1 MKSSSAGS
9 RRKAFICF
17 TLIYIVIS
25 VLVWGWFF
33 KSGKSLI
40 NSSDAFKQHINALA
54 KYGRFIRGIFYRLF
68 TEHKLSLQSYDFGI
82 GYGADFYT
90 SMQYYAVGDPLNLP
104 AGLLPSKYI
113 YYYFQFLIF
122 LRPYLAGLAFL
133 LLTGRKER
141 FALTARLTG
150 ALSYSFCGIVLFI
163 GMWNPQFVQPMICLP
178 LLIYGV
184 QKYIDEKRSLPFILA
199 VAFSA
204 VSNFYFFYMLVLM
217 IIVYTVIY
225 IITEKTAKDF
235 KEGITV
241 IGSFLGF
248 GVVGTL
254 IAMPILLPVV
264 LSFLSNP
271 RAGLGSHAVPVIY
284 SLDYY
289 KELLC
294 SMISYKYFPRY
305 DTVISLT
312 FIALPALALLF
323 LKADENKKGEVVRYR
338 IIAIIMTAML
348 LIPVAGYVMTG
359 FSYTINRWSFAYCL
373 LLSYLITYFAEEIVL
388 QDLKNIFI
396 AGIIS
401 VVYVGILILF
411 GEKSPN
417 IYPQLLL
424 LAVMFALLFVVKLPV
439 TVRRGGV
446 LLLVIIGIVI
456 NGYVANA
463 PDKGNLPSGYVDK
476 MSPEEYDD
484 LVMNTELK
492 ALAETVPEGA
502 DNYYSYSGR
511 SLTWNASL
519 PYGIPSTQFYWSLAN
534 GAVSDFMESLAVNEM
549 SNFSFFGLD
558 DRTIPMELAG
568 VKYYTLRYNNEEE
581 QRYIPYGYAP
591 FSEWYNFGIF
601 ANTYAPA
608 LGYTYR
614 QTMSREDYDALDPV
628 KRQQAMLYGAVRE
641 KENSDVAVEL
651 SELDTASEGLFTE
664 TSVSFEVTDKHKV
677 KIKDGAFV
685 AKKDGAECTLS
696 FEGIPGS
703 ETYLYFENLNCD
715 IKEDAANITVS
726 TDTPENGAVTKT
738 IAYKTPYSQFYS
750 GWHNYLVNLCYS
762 SEARSRITITFP
774 QKGTYSFDSLQVICQ
789 PMDTYAEK
797 AQALAAETM
806 TDNNLH
812 RNPKSL
818 MTNEITGT
826 ITAAEDSYLVLN
838 VPYDKGWTIYVD
850 GEKRTPEKANIMFL
864 GTPIGAGTHS
874 IEMRYH
880 TPGVVPGIILFIL
893 GIAGAVVLNN
903 MERKEKC
910 EIRKRH

>member
-25 VLVWGWFF
+25 ALVWGWFF

-82 GYGADFYT
+82 GYGADFFT

-141 FALTARLTG
+141 FTLTARLTG
-150 ALSYSFCGIVLFI
+150 AISYSFCGIVLFI

-264 LSFLSNP
+264 LAFLSNP

-294 SMISYKYFPRY
+294 SLISYKYFPRY

-348 LIPVAGYVMTG
+348 LIPVASYVMTG

-396 AGIIS
+396 DGIIS

-446 LLLVIIGIVI
+446 LFLVIIGIVI

-558 DRTIPMELAG
+558 DRTIPVELAG

-664 TSVSFEVTDKHKV
+664 TSVPFEVTDKHKV

-703 ETYLYFENLNCD
+703 ETYLYFDNLNCD

>member
-82 GYGADFYT
+82 GFGADFFT

-141 FALTARLTG
+141 FTLTARLTG

-225 IITEKTAKDF
+225 INTEKTAKDF
-235 KEGITV
+235 KEGIAV

-264 LSFLSNP
+264 LAFLSNP

-294 SMISYKYFPRY
+294 SLISYKYFPRY

-641 KENSDVAVEL
+641 KENSNVAVEL

-850 GEKRTPEKANIMFL
+850 GEKRTPEKANIMSL

>member
-9 RRKAFICF
+9 RRRVFICF
-17 TLIYIVIS
+17 TLVYIVIS
-25 VLVWGWFF
+25 VLIWGWFF

-54 KYGRFIRGIFYRLF
+54 KYGRFIRGVFYRLF

-82 GYGADFYT
+82 GYGADFLT

-104 AGLLPSKYI
+104 VAFLPSKYV

-122 LRPYLAGLAFL
+122 LRPYLAGLSFL
-133 LLTGRKER
+133 LLTGRKEG
-141 FALTARLTG
+141 FSFFSRLTG

-178 LLIYGV
+178 FLILGV
-184 QKYIDEKRSLPFILA
+184 QKYIHEKKSLTFILA

-217 IIVYTVIY
+217 IVVYTIIY
-225 IITEKTAKDF
+225 LATSKAADDL
-235 KEGITV
+235 KEGFTF

-264 LSFLSNP
+264 LAFISNP
-271 RAGLGSHAVPVIY
+271 RAGLGSHAVPAIY
-284 SLDYY
+284 QLEYY

-294 SMISYKYFPRY
+294 SLISYKYFPRY
-305 DTVISLT
+305 DTVISFT
-312 FIALPALALLF
+312 FIALPALSLLF
-323 LKADENKKGEVVRYR
+323 LKADEDKKNEVIRLR
-338 IIAIIMTAML
+338 ILAIVMTAML
-348 LIPVAGYVMTG
+348 LIPAAGYVMTG

-373 LLSYLITYFAEEIVL
+373 LLSYLITLFTEKSAL
-388 QDLKNIFI
+388 FNLKNVVIT
-396 AGIIS
+396 GIIS
-401 VVYVGILILF
+401 GIYVAVLLLF

-417 IYPQLLL
+417 IYPQLVLM
-424 LAVMFALLFVVKLPV
+424 AVMFVILLIVVLPDAVKRGSIFVL
-439 TVRRGGV
+439 V
-446 LLLVIIGIVI
+446 LSGIVI

-476 MSPEEYDD
+476 MTPEEYDD

-492 ALAETVPEGA
+492 ALQETVPEGF

-511 SLTWNASL
+511 NLTWNASL

-534 GAVSDFMESLAVNEM
+534 GAVSDFMESLAINEM

-581 QRYIPYGYAP
+581 QRYIPYGYGA

-601 ANTYAPA
+601 ANGYAPA
-608 LGYTYR
+608 LGYTYN
-614 QTMSREDYDALDPV
+614 QTMTRADYDALDPA
-628 KRQQAMLYGAVRE
+628 KRQQAMLQAVVRE
-641 KENSDVAVEL
+641 NADSKVNCEL
-651 SELDTASEGLFTE
+651 SELDTSDAALFTE
-664 TSVSFEVTDKHKV
+664 TSVPYEITDKHGV
-677 KIKDGAFV
+677 KLKDGVFV
-685 AKKDGAECTLS
+685 VKKDGAECTLS
-696 FEGIPGS
+696 FEGVPGC
-703 ETYLYFENLNCD
+703 ETYLYFENLSCD
-715 IKEDAANITVS
+715 IKNDAANITVS
-726 TDTPENGAVTKT
+726 TDTPENRAVTKT
-738 IAYKTPYSQFYS
+738 VSYKTPYSQFYS

-762 SEARSRITITFP
+762 DEARSRITITFP
-774 QKGTYSFDSLQVICQ
+774 EKGKYSFDSLQVICQ
-789 PMDTYAEK
+789 PMQSYSEK
-797 AQALAAETM
+797 APSFASETM

-838 VPYDKGWTIYVD
+838 IPYDKGWTIYVD
-850 GEKRTPEKANIMFL
+850 NDKRTPEKANVMFL
-864 GTPIGAGTHS
+864 GTPIGEGNHS
-874 IEMRYH
+874 IRLTYH
-880 TPGVVPGIILFIL
+880 TPGLMPGIILLII
-893 GIAGAVVLNN
+893 GIVVLVAINKT
-903 MERKEKC
+903 ERKKSARE
-910 EIRKRH
+910 E